1 MNELGFPILSVLI
14 FLPLLG
20 AVVTAILPRSLASKS
35 ALLFAGINFLLSLL
49 VVYSFN
55 TVSSYQF
62 VERWDW
68 INAGMSVGGS
78 NAEFVVEYYLGID
91 GISFWLIPLTTLL
104 SMIAIWFS
112 SDSIREREKEYYA
125 FMLLL
130 ETGMLGVFM
139 ALDLFL
145 FFIFWEVVL
154 IPMYFLIGVWGGK
167 NRIYATIKFILYT
180 MAGSA
185 FMLTSIMA
193 LGFMH
198 LLLTSS
204 QSLGRFGFTVDALQP
219 LLQNL
224 PAEIPFMP
232 EHVLLFMFLAF
243 SLAFAI
249 KVPLFPFHTWLP
261 DAHVQAP
268 TAGSVILAGVLLKMG
283 TYGYLRFALPL
294 FPQQAQELAYLFGIL
309 AIIGILYGAWVAYAQ
324 RDIKSLVA
332 YSSVS
337 HLGFVMLGIFALN
350 VQGITGGVIQMVSHG
365 ISTGALFLLVGMI
378 YERRHTR
385 DMEEFGGLWQV
396 MPVYAGFFL
405 ITMLASV
412 GLPGL
417 NGFVG
422 EFLALLG
429 AYQANIWWAVFATF
443 GVVLAAIY
451 MLHLF
456 GKIFFGPLDNPAN
469 QALKD
474 LTAKEIAL
482 LVPLVLLMIIMGV
495 APDLFLAPMQP
506 SIENLVE
513 IVNSANAVG
522 LTQ

>member
-1 MNELGFPILSVLI
+1 MSELGFPILSILI
-14 FLPLLG
+14 FLPLVG
-20 AVVTAILPRSLASKS
+20 AVVTTIVPQRSTSTS
-35 ALLFAGINFLLSLL
+35 ALLFAIANFVLSLL
-49 VVYSFN
+49 LVVNFQPIAEF
-55 TVSSYQF
+55 QF
-62 VERWDW
+62 VERANW
-68 INAGMSVGGS
+68 INATIPLAGGQVG
-78 NAEFVVEYYLGID
+78 FVVEYYLGID

-104 SMIAIWFS
+104 MVLAIWSS
-112 SDSIREREKEYYA
+112 SDSIHERKAEYYA

-145 FFIFWEVVL
+145 FFVFWEAVL
-154 IPMYFLIGVWGGK
+154 IPMYFLIGIWGGK
-167 NRIYATIKFILYT
+167 NRIYATVKFILYT

-185 FMLTSIMA
+185 FMLATIVA
-193 LGFMH
+193 LGFIH
-198 LLLTSS
+198 LLAS
-204 QSLGRFGFTVDALQP
+204 QNTIAFALDTLQEITPTLPPELFFLPNEASLL
-219 LLQNL
+219 
-224 PAEIPFMP
+224 
-232 EHVLLFMFLAF
+232 MFLAF

-283 TYGYLRFALPL
+283 TYGYIRFAIPL
-294 FPQQAQELAYLFGIL
+294 FPEHAWNLSPYFACL

-324 RDIKSLVA
+324 KDIKSLVA

-350 VQGITGGVIQMVSHG
+350 NQGLSGGILQMVNHG

-385 DMEEFGGLWQV
+385 DLDEFGGLWQI
-396 MPVYAGFFL
+396 MPIYGGIFL
-405 ITMLASV
+405 VTTLASV

-422 EFLALLG
+422 EFLTLLG
-429 AYQANIWWAVFATF
+429 AYAAEPLWAYFATF

-456 GKIFFGPLDNPAN
+456 RKMFFGPLSNPKN
-469 QALKD
+469 KELTD
-474 LTAKEIAL
+474 LTGKEIAIMI
-482 LVPLVLLMIIMGV
+482 PLVVLMIVMGV
-495 APDLFLAPMQP
+495 APNLFLDPMQP
-506 SIENLVE
+506 SINGLVE
-513 IVNSANAVG
+513 LVNNATTVG
-522 LTQ
+522 LAP